1 MAKMVFVYPN
11 LDRIRVVTDM
21 ISFEESLNSLLHRIA
36 ARYPPNELPTF
47 VINSKEDYERMI
59 KYVLRTE
66 FGKDAEIEIIWT
78 KPPKIPEKVEIV
90 C

>member
-1 MAKMVFVYPN
+1 MKIILVYPN
-11 LDRIRVVTDM
+11 LDKIRVVTDM

-36 ARYPPNELPTF
+36 ARYSPNELPTF

-59 KYVLRTE
+59 KCVLRKE

-78 KPPKIPEKVEIV
+78 KPPKIPKKVEV
-90 C
+90 MW

>member
-1 MAKMVFVYPN
+1 MRTILVYPN

-21 ISFEESLNSLLHRIA
+21 ISFEEGLNSLLHRIA

-59 KYVLRTE
+59 KHVLRME
-66 FGKDAEIEIIWT
+66 FGKAEIEIIWT
-78 KPPKIPEKVEIV
+78 KPPEIPVLNF
-90 C
+90 